1 MATARAP
8 PSEQEMKSRIITHM
22 NTQHSRELSHY
33 LRHYAGLSAR
43 AATASPAIQ
52 DMNLAG
58 MTIKTRNGSSYNVPF
73 SPPLSSWAEARPR
86 VIAMDVTAREALG
99 ISDIYLTE
107 WARPRG
113 FDWIPL
119 GGVVFYYICYAG
131 LPLVAPGTG
140 LWETLRVV
148 FPGGPEWFLW
158 IVKSIFWIVFGI
170 HTVEVYLLDKWKLQK
185 HGVPRFSWVW
195 WKWAGN
201 IFVEGVTTWKRLDS
215 IIAAKRAQKEEKKH

>member
-1 MATARAP
+1 MATNRAP

-33 LRHYAGLSAR
+33 LRHYVGLSAR

-52 DMNLAG
+52 DMSLAG
-58 MTIKTRNGSSYNVPF
+58 MTIKTRNGTYEVPF

-86 VIAMDVTAREALG
+86 VIAMDVTSREALG

-107 WARPRG
+107 WAMPRG
-113 FDWIPL
+113 FDWVPL

-131 LPLVAPGTG
+131 LPWVAPGSAP
-140 LWETLRVV
+140 WETLRLV

-158 IVKSIFWIVFGI
+158 TVRSIFWIVFGI

-195 WKWAGN
+195 WAWASN
-201 IFVEGVTTWKRLDS
+201 IFIEGVTTWKRLDS